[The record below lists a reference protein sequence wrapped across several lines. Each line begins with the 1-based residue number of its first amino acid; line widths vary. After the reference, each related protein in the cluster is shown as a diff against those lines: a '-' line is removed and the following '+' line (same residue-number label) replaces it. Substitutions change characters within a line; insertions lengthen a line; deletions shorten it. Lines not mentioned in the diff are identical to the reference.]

1 MVTMREMYDKELKT
15 ITSTE
20 TLCEALCEWIETH
33 PGQLIVVKECF
44 NYTTGEAHYKAEVV
58 EHGEWTPP
66 TEKERIMNA
75 YKQGREDGY
84 DDGCMDM
91 LDDDLGEQ
99 EENYDEDADY
109 SESDMDTP
117 ADVDVSD
124 ERDKA
129 IAELREMM
137 ARASQKIS
145 EAFRAFGS
153 DLRRASAEI
162 ALALREAQNIGDNE
176 EP

>member
-1 MVTMREMYDKELKT
+1 MREMYDKELKT

-20 TLCEALCEWIETH
+20 MLCEALCEWIETH

-44 NYTTGEAHYKAEVV
+44 NYTTGEAHYEAEVV

-84 DDGCMDM
+84 DEGCIDM
-91 LDDDLGEQ
+91 LDNDLGEQ
-99 EENYDEDADY
+99 EESDDENTDN
-109 SESDMDTP
+109 SEPDMDAS

-124 ERDKA
+124 EWDKT
-129 IAELREMM
+129 IAEFKEKM
-137 ARASQKIS
+137 AQASQKIS

-162 ALALREAQNIGDNE
+162 ALALREAQNIGDKE